1 MANNDA
7 DKLREILKGGTKN
20 GCGTWVQSP
29 SPDVCEYVSSYFSF
43 VVIDLEHGAIDRGH
57 VPNMVRA
64 IKSRRCIAVARLLNS
79 DPDIIKSILDSGV
92 SGIILPNV
100 KSAAQ
105 LRGSV
110 EAACWPPRG
119 KRGVGFSKANMF
131 GLEFETYKNSEA
143 ISPVIIAQIESK
155 EGLEDLEDILKV
167 DALDGVIVGP
177 YDLSASLNLL
187 ADFDNPVMEDALDF
201 IIHACNKRQIPVGL
215 HVVTPLKA
223 EYEKA
228 IARGFS
234 WIALGT
240 EFQFLRYGM
249 LQAEIVADAN

>member
-1 MANNDA
+1 MTSNDA
-7 DKLREILKGGTKN
+7 DKLRDILKSETRKGY
-20 GCGTWVQSP
+20 GTWVQSP
-29 SPDVCEYVSSYFSF
+29 SPDVCEYLSSFFPF

-64 IKSRRCIAVARLLNS
+64 IRSRRSVAVARLLNS
-79 DPDIIKSILDSGV
+79 DPDIIKGILDSGV
-92 SGIILPNV
+92 SGVILPNV

-105 LRGSV
+105 LKGSI
-110 EAACWPPRG
+110 EAAFWPPRG

-131 GLEFETYKNSEA
+131 GLEFESYKDGEG

-155 EGLEDLEDILKV
+155 EGLEDLEDILRV
-167 DALDGVIVGP
+167 GALDGVIVGP

-187 ADFDNPVMEDALDF
+187 ADFDNPVMEDALDY
-201 IIHACNKRQIPVGL
+201 IIQACKKHGIPVGL

-228 IARGFS
+228 IQRGFS

-249 LQAEIVADAN
+249 LQADINADAN